1 MNTSNTSQ
9 SIKNTQHIYDLI
21 GLCAEFGVKKAVV
34 CPGSRCAPL
43 LIGFGKHPKIET
55 ISITDER
62 SAGFVGLGLSE
73 ATGNPVVLVCTSGTA
88 AQNFAPA
95 LTEAFYQ
102 QVPLIV
108 ITADRPPEWI
118 DQWDGQTIHQEN
130 LYRDHIK
137 GSFIYDEDHVDVGL
151 EALELAMEGATG
163 PVHLNVPIREP
174 FYPDSLNEIY
184 FPTKHTKDTK
194 RDFNKVDNAV
204 WDEFEGLL
212 NSSEKVM
219 VLGGQILPNSELM
232 ELLNQLDVTVVGDV
246 ISNLHGVDGVIQSAD
261 LLFKHLLPTEHP
273 PAPIGRAGTKDTED
287 FRPELLVTFGR
298 SVISKN
304 LKLFLREQKPK
315 HHWHIGIGMVGDP
328 FQSLTKIVEV
338 DPVPFLKKWVGEI
351 PTKHTK
357 DTKSNNG
364 YLSQLTQIQKDCYQN
379 FNSILEESDF
389 NYFSAVKKVVDQ
401 IPGNSVLHLGNSMP
415 VRIANFI
422 GINDSSIDVWCNRG
436 TSGIDGV
443 LSTAVGHAL
452 GSPDRKHTLIIG
464 DLSFFYDRNGLW
476 LNHAFPS
483 NLQIVILNDS
493 GGGIFNMIPGPSN
506 QEGLIDLF
514 TTPHNS
520 TAKLTAEEFGL
531 DYRTAISLE
540 AIDGWKAGILEI
552 FTDMKTNTKTFKRI
566 ATKAPRLKENFKK
579 SL

>member
-1 MNTSNTSQ
+1 MISQ
-9 SIKNTQHIYDLI
+9 VRENTQHIYDLI
-21 GLCAEFGVKKAVV
+21 GLCADFGVEKAVI

-43 LIGFGKHPKIET
+43 LIGFGKHPNIET

-130 LYRDHIK
+130 LYRDHVK
-137 GSFIYDEDHVDVGL
+137 GSFIYDEDHIDVGKK
-151 EALELAMEGATG
+151 ALELAMEGATG

-174 FYPDSLNEIY
+174 FYPDSLNEIS
-184 FPTKHTKDTK
+184 FPTNYTKGTK
-194 RDFNKVDNAV
+194 REFDKINNEV
-204 WDEFEGLL
+204 WSEFEAVL

-219 VLGGQILPNSELM
+219 VLGGQISPNSELM
-232 ELLNQLDVTVVGDV
+232 KLLNQLDVTVVGDV

-261 LLFKHLLPTEHP
+261 LLFKRLLPTEH
-273 PAPIGRAGTKDTED
+273 TKDTED

-328 FQSLTKIVEV
+328 FKSLTKIVEV
-338 DPVPFLKKWVGEI
+338 EPVEFFNKWVG
-351 PTKHTK
+351 
-357 DTKSNNG
+357 
-364 YLSQLTQIQKDCYQN
+364 LTTETRRQVKNFKTIFQKTQAET
-379 FNSILEESDF
+379 NSRLAKILEKSDF
-389 NYFSAVKKVVDQ
+389 NYFSAVKKVIDEL
-401 IPGNSVLHLGNSMP
+401 PGNSVLHLGNSMP

-422 GINDSSIDVWCNRG
+422 GINDSSIDVRCNRG

-452 GSPDRKHTLIIG
+452 GSSKRKHTLIIG

-483 NLQIVILNDS
+483 NLQIVILNDR

-514 TTPHNS
+514 TTPHNR

-531 DYRTAISLE
+531 DYRTATSLE
-540 AIDGWKAGILEI
+540 AIDGWEAGILEI
-552 FTDMKTNTKTFKRI
+552 FTDMKTNTETFKRV